1 MNRLARLREGL
12 LSRSDVDAVLVTNG
26 HNRRYLSGFTGSSG
40 ALLIS
45 RDQALIITDFRYW
58 EQVAAEV
65 NDFVLVKQDADIW
78 ESIAETVKA
87 HGWRSLA
94 FEVTDLSVH
103 HYHRLEGLI
112 QGTRLIPLKDE
123 LNRLRWSKEPEEVEL
138 LREAARITDCAWEQT
153 LKVIRPGV
161 RERDIALE
169 FDYQLRLNGAE
180 GSSFTTIVISG
191 VRSALPHG
199 TASDKTVQPGEL
211 VLIDGGALYRGYHAD
226 MTRTVVLGRA
236 DAEQKRIYHLVLRAQ
251 LLALEG
257 LHAGMTGR
265 EADAI
270 ARGFLAGEGYGGD
283 YFGHGLGHSVG
294 LEIHES
300 PRLSVSEPEV
310 IPVGAAVTV
319 EPGVYIP
326 GWGGVRIEDLVIVQ
340 SDGLLNLT
348 HSPKMELMEL

>member
-1 MNRLARLREGL
+1 MDRLARLRESL
-12 LSRSDVDAVLVTNG
+12 LSRADVDAILVTNPQ
-26 HNRRYLSGFTGSSG
+26 NRRYLSGFTGSAG
-40 ALLIS
+40 VLLIS
-45 RDQALIITDFRYW
+45 RELALIITDFRYW

-65 NDFVLVKQDADIW
+65 TDFTLVKQSADIW
-78 ESIAETVKA
+78 ESIAGVVRE
-87 HGWRSLA
+87 HGWQSFA
-94 FEVTDLSVH
+94 FEAFDLTVY
-103 HYHRLEGLI
+103 HYHQLESLL
-112 QGTRLIPLKDE
+112 QGTRMVPLNDE

-138 LREAARITDCAWEQT
+138 LRIAADITDRAWEQT
-153 LKVIRPGV
+153 LKAIKPGV
-161 RERDIALE
+161 RERDVALE
-169 FDYQLRLNGAE
+169 FDYQLRLNGAD

-191 VRSALPHG
+191 VRSSLPHG
-199 TASDKTVQPGEL
+199 AASEKAIQPGEL
-211 VLIDGGALYRGYHAD
+211 VLIDGGALYKGYHAD

-251 LLALEG
+251 QLALEG

-270 ARGFLAGEGYGGD
+270 ARNFLAGEGYGGD
-283 YFGHGLGHSVG
+283 FFGHGLGHSVG

-300 PRLSVSEPEV
+300 PRLSKSEPEV

-348 HSPKMELMEL
+348 HSPKMELLEI